1 MVYQLT
7 EGSILNPYHR
17 QRAALLLAHGRV
29 VAVRFLT
36 GYGLLVDATQS
47 SAVLALRRIVDRPS
61 RIALACM
68 LPPELL
74 SEVADFEQMTEPFR
88 ILLSNP
94 DVIQRDYRL
103 PHFLQIPLKPAADL
117 PATIVT
123 PGYGRRPDTLINI
136 WCPGYRPVDQ
146 LLQGITEQG
155 VIVAAE
161 LLCST
166 LSSPASLAALANE
179 TPDIA
184 YLLTDSYP
192 PGEDVPTGTIPTFIL
207 STLRPD
213 NSAADP
219 TLLAHDRTR
228 NNYLAGDN

>member
-29 VAVRFLT
+29 VAVQFLT
-36 GYGLLVDATQS
+36 GCGLLVDATQS
-47 SAVLALRRIVDRPS
+47 SAALALRRIVDRPP

-74 SEVADFEQMTEPFR
+74 SELADFEQMTEPFR
-88 ILLSNP
+88 VLLSNP
-94 DVIQRDYRL
+94 DVVSRDYRL

-117 PATIVT
+117 PAAIVT
-123 PGYGRRPDTLINI
+123 PGYGRRPDTIINI

-161 LLCST
+161 LLCS
-166 LSSPASLAALANE
+166 SRSVPPSLADLASEN
-179 TPDIA
+179 PDIA
-184 YLLTDSYP
+184 YLLTDSHP
-192 PGEDVPTGTIPTFIL
+192 AGEGAPTGAIPTFIL
-207 STLRPD
+207 STLCPD
-213 NSAADP
+213 SSAADL
-219 TLLAHDRTR
+219 TLLAPGKTHHNT
-228 NNYLAGDN
+228 